1 MTQIAS
7 SNLQLLVSVRDVA
20 ELEAARAGGADW
32 IDLKEP
38 KAGPLA
44 AVDQPTAIAA
54 ADALAGTH
62 MLSAALGELVDW
74 QTSSSAKLLAV
85 SSIGVVK
92 LGLAGCANLD
102 DWRERWLAVA
112 AKAKSSHKQ
121 LVAVIYADWQQAAAP
136 SPTEVLSLATEAGSR
151 YLLIDTYAKQGNS
164 VFDCLTS
171 RELVEI
177 LQIAKQSALTTVL
190 AGSLTLECVEQL
202 PPNLVDIVA
211 VRGAVCRG
219 DRTATVDAALV
230 AQFRQA
236 LTDHMTLAKGSTS
249 LMGL

>member
-1 MTQIAS
+1 MTQKLS
-7 SNLQLLVSVRDVA
+7 PNLQLLVSVRDVA
-20 ELEAARAGGADW
+20 ELEAARTGGADW

-38 KAGPLA
+38 QAGPLA
-44 AVDQPTAIAA
+44 AVDEQTAIAA
-54 ADALAGTH
+54 VDALAGTH

-74 QTSSSAKLLAV
+74 QMSSSTKLLAV
-85 SSIGVVK
+85 PGIGVVK

-102 DWRERWLAVA
+102 DWRQRWLAVA

-151 YLLIDTYAKQGNS
+151 YLLIDTYTKQGNS
-164 VFDCLTS
+164 VFDCLS
-171 RELVEI
+171 RCELVEI
-177 LQIAKQSALTTVL
+177 LQIAKHAALTTVL

-211 VRGAVCRG
+211 VRGAVCCG
-219 DRTATVDAALV
+219 DRTTAVDAELV
-230 AQFRQA
+230 AQFRQ
-236 LTDHMTLAKGSTS
+236 TLMQQVTPVG
-249 LMGL
+249 